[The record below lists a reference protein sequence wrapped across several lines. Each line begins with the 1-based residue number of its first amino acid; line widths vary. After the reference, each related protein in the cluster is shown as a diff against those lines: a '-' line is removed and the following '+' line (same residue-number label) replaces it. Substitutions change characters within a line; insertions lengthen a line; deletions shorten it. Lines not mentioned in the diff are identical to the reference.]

1 MIPTQY
7 ESDSG
12 LYFDQHKM
20 YMRRKGL
27 ENLVKNIS

>member
-1 MIPTQY
+1 MIPTQC

-20 YMRRKGL
+20 YMQRKGL
-27 ENLVKNIS
+27 ENLTKNIS